1 MIKSLNINENLEKY
15 IRENSYDLHPV
26 QKDIIEYNKQDCE
39 NLHTLHKWLYNQK
52 YLLSN

>member
-26 QKDIIEYNKQDCE
+26 QKDIIEYN
-39 NLHTLHKWLYNQK
+39 NSLGNQK
-52 YLLSN
+52 KCRSPLLNPIFFNF